1 MAVVTQTAFLD
12 FSVNFWFVGN
22 SFCIF
27 FSFFWGFLPDF
38 LFQNENICKV
48 CWLRRPRCYPTSFSP
63 TIHPGLATAT
73 KAPNIPNYPSISS
86 IAISK
91 YPNTLISNILFLDAI
106 ASPSTYP
113 CQWLSGSLIVSD
125 WRLLLHLRALRAC
138 FFVEPFPYKNIHV
151 TKIRIFAS
159 FKSANHQSVSQGLRS
174 LPERL
179 VTLKT
184 TNNKK
189 KQPPIKETSS
199 PQTAEKVLLQSLNS
213 ADHSNHNHNVY
224 WLQMLS
230 QKSEHGGSAISIGG
244 TLSSIDFSKAV
255 NYQFLAVQN
264 KCAIWNCS
272 VSFQIDKKSV
282 PKISKMNLEFFHI

>member
-138 FFVEPFPYKNIHV
+138 CKMLLTPHFSFTEVCCTE
-151 TKIRIFAS
+151 TKY
-159 FKSANHQSVSQGLRS
+159 FKSGLKAF
-174 LPERL
+174 P
-179 VTLKT
+179 
-184 TNNKK
+184 
-189 KQPPIKETSS
+189 
-199 PQTAEKVLLQSLNS
+199 AE
-213 ADHSNHNHNVY
+213 
-224 WLQMLS
+224 
-230 QKSEHGGSAISIGG
+230 
-244 TLSSIDFSKAV
+244 
-255 NYQFLAVQN
+255 YQAKPVEYR
-264 KCAIWNCS
+264 C
-272 VSFQIDKKSV
+272 
-282 PKISKMNLEFFHI
+282 